1 MDMSAFQI
9 VLYLHILAGFTA
21 LTVFWIPL
29 ITKKGGMIH
38 RRVGWIYV
46 WAMGIVAATAFYMG
60 IYRIGLD
67 ASRNAAEKSFAFFLL
82 FIAVLSASTAWN
94 GIRVLRFKRRTRR
107 RSLLSLDTG
116 ISFLL
121 VFSSIITMV
130 IGWVNQF
137 PLLQYFPVIGLFLGY
152 GQLKYWLTPP
162 QTKMHWYF
170 EHFGNLI
177 GCSIATI
184 TAFTVFGAPRLLNI
198 SSISIFLWFLPT
210 IILTPLIF
218 GFTRY
223 YRKKFRLS
231 TPK

>member
-1 MDMSAFQI
+1 MNTFQML
-9 VLYLHILAGFTA
+9 LYLHVLAGFTA

-29 ITKKGGMIH
+29 VTKKGGRIH
-38 RRVGWIYV
+38 KRVGWVYV

-60 IYRIGLD
+60 TYRIGFD
-67 ASRNAAEKSFAFFLL
+67 DSQNAADKSFAFFLL
-82 FIAVLSASTAWN
+82 FIAILSASTAWN
-94 GIRVLRFKRRTRR
+94 GIRVLRFKRRTKRHR
-107 RSLLSLDTG
+107 LFSIDTG
-116 ISFLL
+116 ISLLL
-121 VFSSIITMV
+121 VLSSIITIA

-210 IILTPLIF
+210 VVLTPLII
-218 GFTRY
+218 GFSRY
-223 YRKKFRLS
+223 YRKKFRIS
-231 TPK
+231 TIK

>member
-1 MDMSAFQI
+1 MSIFQI

-21 LTVFWIPL
+21 LIVFWIPL
-29 ITKKGGMIH
+29 VTKKGGMIH

-46 WAMGIVAATAFYMG
+46 WAMGNVAATAFYMG
-60 IYRIGLD
+60 IYRIGFD

-116 ISFLL
+116 ISFVL

-210 IILTPLIF
+210 IVLTPLIF

>member
-1 MDMSAFQI
+1 
-9 VLYLHILAGFTA
+9 
-21 LTVFWIPL
+21 
-29 ITKKGGMIH
+29 
-38 RRVGWIYV
+38 
-46 WAMGIVAATAFYMG
+46 MG
-60 IYRIGLD
+60 IYRIGFD

-116 ISFLL
+116 ISLIL

-152 GQLKYWLTPP
+152 GQLNYWLTPP

-210 IILTPLIF
+210 IVLTPLIF
-218 GFTRY
+218 WIY
-223 YRKKFRLS
+223 SLLPEEVS
-231 TPK
+231 TINA